1 MGNGMAEE
9 AVDERVRT
17 IISNIFNTP
26 ADEINAGSSPET
38 IEAWDS
44 MGHLM
49 LILELEQEFGI
60 QIPPEEVE
68 KMTSVGAVRQALA
81 RCGAD

>member
-1 MGNGMAEE
+1 MPEE
-9 AVDERVRT
+9 AVDERVKT
-17 IISNIFNTP
+17 IISTIFNTP
-26 ADEINAGSSPET
+26 AEEIGPGSSPET

-49 LILELEQEFGI
+49 LVLELEQEFGI

-68 KMTSVGAVRQALA
+68 KMTSVAAVGQAVA
-81 RCGAD
+81 RCGAV

>member
-1 MGNGMAEE
+1 MPEP
-9 AVDERVRT
+9 VDERVRNMVAT
-17 IISNIFNTP
+17 IFNTP
-26 ADEINAGSSPET
+26 IEQVGPASSPET

-49 LILELEQEFGI
+49 LILELEQEFGV

-68 KMTSVGAVRQALA
+68 KMTSVAAIHQALA
-81 RCGAD
+81 RCGVS